1 MIESDSWTGKM
12 ALFKGSLTGSV
23 RAVGA
28 CVMVGGTIWNTLKGG
43 GTEKSEGKTK
53 ILRRE
58 QAGQGVSALT
68 MVGGEGELFMHLI
81 FCLNVL
87 KKNPF
92 FQNRRAI

>member
-68 MVGGEGELFMHLI
+68 MGGGGGGAIHALDILLECIE
-81 FCLNVL
+81 
-87 KKNPF
+87 KKPF